1 MKHEVWAAD
10 WFRFRIAG
18 PAPQQFLS
26 RAAAQGV
33 RLRRL
38 QGQKGAVTASAAGVD
53 YAKLRRLAR
62 ESGWTFTLLRRRG
75 PGRRLEALW
84 ARPGIV
90 AGAAF
95 FVALLHFGG
104 GFLWSIDFG
113 ALPADL
119 QPSMR
124 VLLAENGIWEG
135 VRLEE
140 PLLDRARQAALAQS
154 DRFGWVSLNF
164 TGGCLTVEM
173 TRASRQT
180 VQPDA
185 PEAPLYARA
194 GGEILAVEPQSG
206 FAVVTPGQQV
216 EQGQLLV
223 DAVRLDRDGDPVR
236 QGVRGRIVARVEKTY
251 TALQPYQS
259 TAACLTGQSAVRQQF
274 FFAGRWFPAGDSP
287 ALPEGERVVEWLPLR
302 IGRLCLPVCL
312 RRETVWTQEEQELR
326 YDQQEA
332 QALAR
337 RSCRAQLLAEFPDA
351 VIEAERCV
359 QSSEA
364 DGARCTVTYRF
375 CADIAG
381 TGASAPQM

>member
-259 TAACLTGQSAVRQQF
+259 TAACLTGKAPCGSSSFLQGAGSPPGTPRRCRKGSA
-274 FFAGRWFPAGDSP
+274 W
-287 ALPEGERVVEWLPLR
+287 
-302 IGRLCLPVCL
+302 
-312 RRETVWTQEEQELR
+312 
-326 YDQQEA
+326 
-332 QALAR
+332 
-337 RSCRAQLLAEFPDA
+337 
-351 VIEAERCV
+351 
-359 QSSEA
+359 
-364 DGARCTVTYRF
+364 
-375 CADIAG
+375 
-381 TGASAPQM
+381 